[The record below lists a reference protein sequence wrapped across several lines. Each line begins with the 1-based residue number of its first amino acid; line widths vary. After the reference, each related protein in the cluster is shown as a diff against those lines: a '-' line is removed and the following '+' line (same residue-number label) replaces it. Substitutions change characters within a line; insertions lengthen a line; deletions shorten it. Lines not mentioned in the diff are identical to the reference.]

1 MEYQKIIN
9 LFDNTL
15 NQSRGR
21 YDTNSQTEF
30 KNSMLKSSLCDY
42 SDAYILL
49 KRSLTV
55 PKTTAAGAAG
65 NNDNK
70 KVIFKNCTPFTD
82 CLSKI
87 NNTQVHN
94 AKDVDA
100 ITSKYNLIEYS
111 NNYTKKIENFWQYY
125 RDKPAVNDNGVNADF
140 NKANVTNSFN
150 FKVKITRQTDN
161 NEIKFFLILTWSA
174 NCVTVSTAI
183 AIQGTTFAKIDT
195 KRYVLVVD
203 SRQYKTIRSIK
214 LE

>member
-55 PKTTAAGAAG
+55 PKTAGAAG

-70 KVIFKNCTPFTD
+70 KVIFKNCAPFTD

-125 RDKPAVNDNGVNADF
+125 RDKPAV
-140 NKANVTNSFN
+140 T
-150 FKVKITRQTDN
+150 
-161 NEIKFFLILTWSA
+161 LIL
-174 NCVTVSTAI
+174 
-183 AIQGTTFAKIDT
+183 
-195 KRYVLVVD
+195 
-203 SRQYKTIRSIK
+203 IRLMLLIRLILK
-214 LE
+214 